1 MNEYLKM
8 ADVFCGEA
16 QADADLLFDDD
27 ISNIADFSG
36 YKTHCRYAAH
46 AINNHDALVSDV
58 ERLRVLLGDC
68 KDLIESLGFKHGF
81 GSNDINNVLNSIDLE
96 LSKK

>member
-8 ADVFCGEA
+8 TDVF
-16 QADADLLFDDD
+16 DDSLSEYD
-27 ISNIADFSG
+27 MDMDSDKHIE
-36 YKTHCRYAAH
+36 YALH
-46 AINNHDALVSDV
+46 AIKNHDALVSDV

-81 GSNDINNVLNSIDLE
+81 GSNDINNVLNSIGLE